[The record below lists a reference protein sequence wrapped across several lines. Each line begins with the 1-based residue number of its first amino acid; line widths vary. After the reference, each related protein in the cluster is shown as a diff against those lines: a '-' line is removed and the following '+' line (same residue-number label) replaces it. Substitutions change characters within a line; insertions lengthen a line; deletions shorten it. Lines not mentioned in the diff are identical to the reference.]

1 MHANT
6 MRLKRSGLVAGVGA
20 LALLGGLA
28 LGDHSGNAAVGT
40 NLAGSGDAPTNTVFV
55 SPAVSAMNLGSTET
69 TTVAPSVIATSMAVP
84 AVKAGG

>member
-6 MRLKRSGLVAGVGA
+6 TRLKRSGLAVGVGA
-20 LALLGGLA
+20 LALLGALT
-28 LGDHSGNAAVGT
+28 LGDHAGAGVGT

-69 TTVAPSVIATSMAVP
+69 TTVAPSAIATSMAVP
-84 AVKAGG
+84 PVKAGG

>member
-6 MRLKRSGLVAGVGA
+6 MRLKRSGLVVGVGA
-20 LALLGGLA
+20 LALLGALT
-28 LGDHSGNAAVGT
+28 LGDHLGNAGVGA
-40 NLAGSGDAPTNTVFV
+40 NLAGSGDAPTNTVYV

-69 TTVAPSVIATSMAVP
+69 TTVAPSVIATSMAAP